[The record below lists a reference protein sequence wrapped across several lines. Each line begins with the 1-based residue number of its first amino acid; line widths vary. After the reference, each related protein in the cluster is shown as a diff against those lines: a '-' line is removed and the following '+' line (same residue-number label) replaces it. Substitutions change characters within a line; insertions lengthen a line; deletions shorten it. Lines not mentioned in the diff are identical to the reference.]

1 MIKKEILQNCD
12 FSNFYVKMCEE
23 KLISLSLSRTISS
36 E

>member
-12 FSNFYVKMCEE
+12 FSNFYVKMWEE
-23 KLISLSLSRTISS
+23 KLISLSRTISY